1 MVPRRRT
8 LLVGTIT
15 RNQKTE
21 AALLLAGLAAAL
33 VSFQSWRLGAA
44 VAAAVL
50 VALLGLRRGMPLPLT
65 IAAAAAAGSALVH
78 FAVAP
83 EHFAEW
89 WGFGLFFVLCA
100 EVQLGWA
107 LLLGRIRTNRMLAVG
122 IGGSLF
128 LVAVWGLS
136 RTTGLPFGPEP
147 GVPEQIGVPD
157 VVSVVLELV
166 TAAACAWSVVVPN
179 RTDARMGL
187 PLRAL
192 GLAPTIALTAWALI
206 AVGAA

>member
-107 LLLGRIRTNRMLAVG
+107 LLLGRIQTNRMLAVG

-128 LVAVWGLS
+128 LVAVWALS

-147 GVPEQIGVPD
+147 GVPEEIGVPD

-192 GLAPTIALTAWALI
+192 GLALTIALTAWALI

>member
-1 MVPRRRT
+1 METRT
-8 LLVGTIT
+8 FAS
-15 RNQKTE
+15 RTE
-21 AALLLAGLAAAL
+21 VALAVVALAVALLT
-33 VSFQSWRLGAA
+33 FQTWRPGTAI
-44 VAAAVL
+44 AAAVL
-50 VALLGLRRGMPLPLT
+50 IGLVGLRRGLPLPLV
-65 IAAAAAAGSALVH
+65 IASVATAGSALVH

-107 LLLGRIRTNRMLAVG
+107 LLLGRIRSNRMLAVG
-122 IGGSLF
+122 IAGSLA
-128 LVAVWGLS
+128 LVAVWALS

-147 GVPEQIGVPD
+147 GVPEEIGLPD
-157 VVSVVLELV
+157 VVSVVLELI
-166 TAAACAWSVVVPN
+166 TAAACAWALLVPN
-179 RTDARMGL
+179 RIAVRASL

-192 GLAPTIALTAWALI
+192 GLALTIALTAWALA

>member
-1 MVPRRRT
+1 M
-8 LLVGTIT
+8 GTIT

-21 AALLLAGLAAAL
+21 AALLVAGLAAAL

-50 VALLGLRRGMPLPLT
+50 VALLGLRRGMPLPLA

-122 IGGSLF
+122 IGGSLS
-128 LVAVWGLS
+128 LVAVWALS

-147 GVPEQIGVPD
+147 GVPEEIGVPD

-166 TAAACAWSVVVPN
+166 TAAACGWALIVPN
-179 RTDARMGL
+179 RIDARMGL

-192 GLAPTIALTAWALI
+192 GLALTIALTAWALT
-206 AVGAA
+206 AVSAA

>member
-1 MVPRRRT
+1 M
-8 LLVGTIT
+8 
-15 RNQKTE
+15 
-21 AALLLAGLAAAL
+21 
-33 VSFQSWRLGAA
+33 
-44 VAAAVL
+44 
-50 VALLGLRRGMPLPLT
+50 
-65 IAAAAAAGSALVH
+65 H

-128 LVAVWGLS
+128 LVAVWALS

-147 GVPEQIGVPD
+147 GVPEEIGVPD

-166 TAAACAWSVVVPN
+166 TAAACGWSLIVPN
-179 RTDARMGL
+179 RIDARMGL

-192 GLAPTIALTAWALI
+192 GLALTIALTAWALAAI
-206 AVGAA
+206 GAA